1 MNKSN
6 DSKTIRDICD
16 KYDITQSD
24 LARQTGKTR
33 QYISNIVN
41 GKMAISKE
49 LFDNLKQLY
58 PSVFPVTDFKIPND
72 ITNTTVK
79 ELRDFYKLSKAALAE
94 MLNVSPSLIG
104 HIEKGERN
112 ISRSFKKKLKD
123 TFRSKNNNILTFD
136 EFTNRNDVTVITI
149 DKTTKYLLIKLV

>member
-6 DSKTIRDICD
+6 DSETIRNICD
-16 KYDITQSD
+16 RYDITQSD

-33 QYISNIVN
+33 QYISNIAN

-49 LFDNLKQLY
+49 LFDNLKCLY
-58 PSVFPVTDFKIPND
+58 PSVFPITDFKFPND
-72 ITNTTVK
+72 ITNTTVT
-79 ELRDFYKLSKAALAE
+79 ELREFYKLSRASLAKI
-94 MLNVSPSLIG
+94 LNVSPSLIG

-112 ISRSFKKKLKD
+112 ISKSFKRKLREA
-123 TFRSKNNNILTFD
+123 FHSSNNQPMTFD

-149 DKTTKYLLIKLV
+149 DKNTKYLLIKLV